1 MKKFLKIFGTIL
13 LVLIVLFLINTLRNY
28 IIISKLQDRIEEY
41 TSSTNYHVRSTSI
54 ISENDVHL
62 NIDFYKKDD
71 RTLQVLQRQKEDT
84 VTLRRY
90 GKGKEINTYIE
101 TEENKQMYTE
111 SNSIFLYDNIS
122 NHLEITE
129 LYEKLLRSA
138 LSIIYSSKVN
148 EKSCYVVI
156 FFNTRLYVEKDTGLL
171 VREVMPQ
178 QDFNYE
184 YEFNNVEDSIFV
196 EPDISEYQA
205 LERN

>member
-13 LVLIVLFLINTLRNY
+13 LVLIVLFIINTLRNY
-28 IIISKLQDRIEEY
+28 IIISKLQNRIGEY
-41 TSSTNYHVRSTSI
+41 VSSTNYHVRSTSI
-54 ISENDVHL
+54 ISEGGVHL

-122 NHLEITE
+122 NHLETTE

-148 EKSCYVVI
+148 EKSCYALI